1 MAPWLEEGLR
11 KHQPRTF
18 VQLKAFAAA
27 ASLPVLCHEGS
38 GGELVQAFNS
48 PPPPFD
54 LSKCFKLT
62 TDSLAVYGD
71 WPNGAGEL
79 KPKMPMEAAAPGRC
93 QPGSSHSRLL
103 CPALQSSFSET
114 LS

>member
-1 MAPWLEEGLR
+1 MAPWLEGGLC

-18 VQLKAFAAA
+18 VQLKAFPVA
-27 ASLPVLCHEGS
+27 ASLLVLCCEGI

-62 TDSLAVYGD
+62 TETAWQSTETGPTV
-71 WPNGAGEL
+71 
-79 KPKMPMEAAAPGRC
+79 
-93 QPGSSHSRLL
+93 QGS
-103 CPALQSSFSET
+103 
-114 LS
+114 